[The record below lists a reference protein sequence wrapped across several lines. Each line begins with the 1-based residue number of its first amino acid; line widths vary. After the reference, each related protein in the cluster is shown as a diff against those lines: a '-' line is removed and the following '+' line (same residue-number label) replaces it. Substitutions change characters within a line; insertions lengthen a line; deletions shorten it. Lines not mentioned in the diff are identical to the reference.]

1 MENKI
6 MEGQNQV
13 CQGVSNSKGKAV
25 GLALGALGVLG
36 GIVTAVVLKNRKNK
50 DKVEDENPVVDDNE
64 EIVEE

>member
-6 MEGQNQV
+6 MEGQNQL
-13 CQGVSNSKGKAV
+13 CQGVSTSKGKGV

-50 DKVEDENPVVDDNE
+50 NKVEDENPVVENNE
-64 EIVEE
+64 TIVEE